1 MSSGG
6 SAGKSQQKSGANQFI
21 DPSQAPF
28 LEQLRNQSQGLASQ
42 QLQQGSDFQEGVN
55 QPAIGAFQSFLTP
68 QENPFLQGQIEQGQR
83 GIAENLREN
92 LLPSIGDQ
100 AQSGGARGG
109 ARQGVAEGIALRD
122 ANRTSAD
129 FAQNLIG
136 QDFQGQ
142 QNRALGALTQA
153 GSIGGLA
160 FSPLQNLAQILG
172 SPTVLSKAGSKGSA
186 AKIGK

>member
-1 MSSGG
+1 MASSGKSKD
-6 SAGKSQQKSGANQFI
+6 SANTNTFV

-28 LEQLRNQSQGLASQ
+28 LQTLFGQSQGLASQ
-42 QLQQGSDFQEGVN
+42 QLQQGSDFQQGVVD
-55 QPAIGAFQSFLTP
+55 PATSSFQQFLTP
-68 QENPFLQGQIEQGQR
+68 QENPFLQGQIERGQFS
-83 GIAENLREN
+83 IAENFREN

-136 QDFQGQ
+136 EDFENQ

-153 GSIGGLA
+153 GNIGGLA
-160 FSPLQNLAQILG
+160 FQPLTNLSSLIGAPTILSAG
-172 SPTVLSKAGSKGSA
+172 KSKGRSQKAGILSK
-186 AKIGK
+186 